1 MVELGTHQC
10 HHLHPL
16 THLAGSTLSDH
27 FRDVNNGEKENHSRP
42 VHLPLEIQHTYLDLT
57 QPLPSFAL
65 IGWRMESN
73 TPQTLSD
80 RFRDANAG
88 WLVGGQAAVMKG
100 RIGSW

>member
-16 THLAGSTLSDH
+16 THLPGSTLSDH

-42 VHLPLEIQHTYLDLT
+42 VHLHLANPIHYLDLT